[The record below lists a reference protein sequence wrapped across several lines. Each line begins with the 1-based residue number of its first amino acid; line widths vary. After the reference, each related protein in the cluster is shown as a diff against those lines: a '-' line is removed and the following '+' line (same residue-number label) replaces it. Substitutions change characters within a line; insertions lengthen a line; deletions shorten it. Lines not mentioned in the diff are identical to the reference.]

1 MILEVIT
8 PIAGTDN
15 HLIVC
20 DEVPNDGFAE
30 FTLTDA
36 DAGVIDGQT
45 GVVVSYYETEALAD
59 LGDPADALSSP
70 YTNIDPVTQI
80 IFARLEED
88 ILGCYDIET
97 IVLHVDPAPSITDP
111 ISEYPLCDNDEN
123 GTEIF
128 DLTSKYDE
136 IVNTLSDI
144 TLTYYNTEARCRFR
158 RSRKCHTN
166 TYCLYLVQVQKPF
179 GYGAVNLEGCATGE
193 FF

>member
-80 IFARLEED
+80 IFARL
-88 ILGCYDIET
+88 
-97 IVLHVDPAPSITDP
+97 
-111 ISEYPLCDNDEN
+111 
-123 GTEIF
+123 
-128 DLTSKYDE
+128 
-136 IVNTLSDI
+136 
-144 TLTYYNTEARCRFR
+144 
-158 RSRKCHTN
+158 
-166 TYCLYLVQVQKPF
+166 
-179 GYGAVNLEGCATGE
+179 
-193 FF
+193 